1 MKAGLSI
8 EELAAEI
15 MRQNEIKEDYVVSSP
30 CLQMDAWDSALYL
43 RVMNEQR
50 EDRLEPLEIS
60 ENAHRQISA
69 RLGIPIKYYNRMLS
83 ESPELLTQNVN
94 FWFGKNPEQRMLR
107 VMEGKTRAFLSNRY
121 LRLDNHEITCAVIPE
136 IGTIPDVRFVSSQI
150 TEEHLYI
157 KVVNPNLQRELSPGR
172 TIQAGLVIC
181 NSEVGLGTFTVSPLI
196 YCPENSYGMIADA
209 GAVKRTHSGPIYRA
223 EENFQL
229 RPEEFLT
236 AGDNA
241 FLEKIRTAVRN
252 TMEESIFD
260 GVVEKMREAIEA
272 RINTADVPAVVG
284 AAGNE
289 FGITDSE
296 QSGVL
301 EHLLEQNDM
310 SLYGLASAVTRQS
323 HDSESYERATN
334 LEEISYQMLTMPHRQ
349 WERINQTAA

>member
-8 EELAAEI
+8 EDLAAEI

-30 CLQMDAWDSALYL
+30 YLQMDAWDSDLFL
-43 RVMNEQR
+43 RVMDGQR

-60 ENAHRQISA
+60 ETAHRQISA
-69 RLGIPIKYYNRMLS
+69 RLGIPIKYYNRMLD

-94 FWFGKNPEQRMLR
+94 FWFNKNPEQRMLR
-107 VMEGKTRAFLSNRY
+107 VMEGKIRAFLSNRY

-136 IGTIPDVRFVSSQI
+136 IGTIPDVQFVSSQI

-157 KVVNPNLQRELSPGR
+157 KAVNPNLQRELLPGR
-172 TIQAGLVIC
+172 TIQAGLAIR

-196 YCPENSYGMIADA
+196 YCPENGYGMIAGA

-223 EENFQL
+223 EDTFQL

-241 FLEKIRTAVRN
+241 FLEKIRTAIRN
-252 TMEESIFD
+252 TMDETAFDRIAEKIRESID
-260 GVVEKMREAIEA
+260 A
-272 RINTADVPAVVG
+272 RINTADVSAVVG

-289 FGITDSE
+289 FGITDAE

-301 EHLLEQNDM
+301 EHLLEQSDM

-323 HDSESYERATN
+323 QDSESYERATD
-334 LEEISYQMLTMPHRQ
+334 LEGISYQMLTMPQRQ

>member
-30 CLQMDAWDSALYL
+30 YLQMEAWDSDLFL
-43 RVMNEQR
+43 RVVNEHH

-69 RLGIPIKYYNRMLS
+69 RLGIPIKYYNRMLA
-83 ESPELLTQNVN
+83 ESPKLLTQNVN
-94 FWFGKNPEQRMLR
+94 FWFCKNPEQRMLR
-107 VMEGKTRAFLSNRY
+107 IMEGKTRAFLSNRY

-136 IGTIPDVRFVSSQI
+136 IGTIPHVQFVSSQI

-157 KVVNPNLQRELSPGR
+157 KAVNPNLQRELSPGR

-181 NSEVGLGTFTVSPLI
+181 NSEIGLGTFTVSPLI
-196 YCPENSYGMIADA
+196 YCPELGYGMIANA
-209 GAVKRTHSGPIYRA
+209 SAVKRTHSGPVYRA
-223 EENFQL
+223 EENFLL
-229 RPEEFLT
+229 RAEEFLT
-236 AGDNA
+236 SADNA

-252 TMEESIFD
+252 TMDEAIFD
-260 GVVEKMREAIEA
+260 EIVARMREAIDA
-272 RINTADVPAVVG
+272 RITTADVPAVVN
-284 AAGNE
+284 AASNE
-289 FGITDSE
+289 FGITESE

-301 EHLLEQNDM
+301 LHLLEQDDM

-323 HDSESYERATN
+323 HDSESYERATD
-334 LEEISYQMLTMPHRQ
+334 LEGISYQMLTMPHRQ